1 MSPALQSA
9 DLQLAPLAIEGQ
21 MAAVLR
27 AAGVAPL
34 VDTGWIRVT
43 GPDATRWL
51 NGMVTNNVQSLQPG
65 EGCYNFLLNAQG
77 RIQGDCTIYR
87 DPLTEKPEF
96 LLETDTSQIDA
107 IQQHLDHFIIMDD
120 VELADISGQRS
131 GLSLAGPQA
140 AALLDQIGL
149 TAASYEPMRLQ
160 SVGWR
165 GTSVVALHSHSPLV
179 ARYELWAD
187 PASIA
192 ALTKELIVAG
202 AIQVLPEAL
211 EQLRILEGTPR
222 YGTDIRNSETAHD
235 LPQETGQTRA
245 LHFTKG
251 CYLGQEIVERIH
263 SRGAVHRTFSGF
275 ELTGPLPAAG
285 TFLQAEGKPV
295 AELTSVASIQLGE
308 SGTTG
313 GHGPA
318 QLALGIIRREA
329 LDRKLTLTYP
339 GGTAAPIALPYAV
352 H

>member
-120 VELADISGQRS
+120 VELADIQRPAQRTQP
-131 GLSLAGPQA
+131 GWTAGR
-140 AALLDQIGL
+140 GL
-149 TAASYEPMRLQ
+149 T
-160 SVGWR
+160 
-165 GTSVVALHSHSPLV
+165 
-179 ARYELWAD
+179 
-187 PASIA
+187 
-192 ALTKELIVAG
+192 
-202 AIQVLPEAL
+202 
-211 EQLRILEGTPR
+211 
-222 YGTDIRNSETAHD
+222 
-235 LPQETGQTRA
+235 
-245 LHFTKG
+245 
-251 CYLGQEIVERIH
+251 
-263 SRGAVHRTFSGF
+263 
-275 ELTGPLPAAG
+275 
-285 TFLQAEGKPV
+285 
-295 AELTSVASIQLGE
+295 
-308 SGTTG
+308 
-313 GHGPA
+313 
-318 QLALGIIRREA
+318 
-329 LDRKLTLTYP
+329 
-339 GGTAAPIALPYAV
+339 
-352 H
+352 